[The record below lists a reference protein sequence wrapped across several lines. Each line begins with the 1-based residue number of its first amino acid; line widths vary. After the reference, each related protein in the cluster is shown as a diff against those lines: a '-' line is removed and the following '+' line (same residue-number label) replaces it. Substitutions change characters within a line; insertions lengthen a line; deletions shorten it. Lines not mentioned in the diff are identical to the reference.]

1 MAEAAPPSTPKAD
14 GGGGD
19 GDAAAEGAAVPTS
32 PGAAPPAG
40 DGRVKVACR
49 VRPMSSGELSQ
60 GHQQIVVV
68 NKEVSATTMMPHL
81 TLRPAANYCRHR
93 LTQPRPPTLGE
104 YH

>member
-14 GGGGD
+14 DGGGGGD
-19 GDAAAEGAAVPTS
+19 GGAAAEGAAVPIS

-81 TLRPAANYCRHR
+81 TRPAANYCRHR
-93 LTQPRPPTLGE
+93 LT
-104 YH
+104 